1 MNNPKILRKV
11 LVVALTLAMVVG
23 AFSMLGIGT
32 SALEYVAC
40 ETDFTKMP
48 AYKLTHGGITF
59 DDYQGEFKHE
69 GNKTQADPGRAY
81 LRDEAGMMI
90 TPQTTYVQHSGVRL
104 LKEDDGNVALRLVGN
119 AFWINGNVD
128 NVKDDV
134 KFGENSMLLDLFNN
148 PNGPK
153 EFALSFDMKVIGES
167 GAVSGFGGTSDNGG
181 TVLTTKYRGVS
192 GVTLNNTWMF
202 KITAANLPA
211 IISETNATI
220 AGVTAKRVEL
230 ADSIPENMKDKG
242 YIYPGTGTIVIG
254 ALEGDDLVTGGYA
267 TKPSSKTWEESG
279 KTGSCISMEMMD
291 MDGVGDAL
299 TYTIN
304 EYVSV
309 KFDAKRSDDGTKLTI
324 DTYIDGKFLGT
335 TTHTV
340 NGTSGNSSDWA
351 YGIRFFDN
359 GNGEVV
365 LDNIKVTAPNDD
377 FGDIHTGAW
386 RSVKAELVEVDREG
400 GGVAMIERC
409 TRCGE
414 ILSETFPNVV
424 FEGVKSVGVDSGATI
439 ADSVP
444 GDPGTINR
452 TYHQDIASAWETVKT
467 EPFWM
472 NFDLTNVTA
481 VLGGDKNGDYN
492 GGSSLLTWRNKQSS
506 GSYGYT
512 QIFRLFKGGEIR
524 TICNAGNWYPGTS
537 DFRLKGTP
545 DEPGNYGFHIY
556 IDPTTGRYDI
566 YVDNLNDT
574 APIRY
579 VASGVQYALTA
590 AGAVEPRIRFNDANV
605 GVYRVENFTL
615 TKGVAPEDHIHS
627 DALVTANDRS
637 VVVGYDT
644 VAPAYLCYC
653 GTPVANGGI
662 TEVLGVADSVYYGN
676 GEVAVPTEGDFW
688 FATDYNIRTAEALA
702 AVKDAEASDITW
714 GDLEIKVDRDTITAP
729 ATYQIAVKVAYAEG
743 AETADVEVY
752 VNGELASTAEG
763 VALSDTVK
771 LGSLDT
777 TDVRFIATKI
787 VKAGETNA
795 PLKATFNDTADKT
808 LKPCAH
814 TLEGDAK
821 YLEGIRRDSDG
832 NLVCTVSCSRC
843 GEIVYDYPVVDYHDE
858 EASGISFEDGKFTY
872 SGAKFYYLPTEV
884 QGEAAAPYQINFTA
898 TLDQMNSTISSLYN
912 SGSGRNFMSFFNV
925 PATNSDDFK
934 STLRTL
940 AVSDGNGGY
949 RSDMIELFIRNNQAT
964 PLGVFMTVGESADF
978 SIVVDPAKNT
988 ADIYYNGVYVGTS
1001 VNDFPNKATALKFG
1015 DGPHPVITISDMSI
1029 VRLDSNHTHEA
1040 TWADDSTKTV
1050 SMTDKTLKYGYECY
1064 CGEIVYDQD
1073 ITAVHA
1079 ETKNVYYGN
1088 ASIENIPT
1096 EGNFWILTDYN
1107 VRTEEALAT
1116 ADNIFV
1122 LGNYAVTINENVK
1135 AKSTTQYAVNVVY
1148 TAEGVANV
1156 YLYVDGELTE
1166 SLKDV
1171 EMGEA
1176 TTLKLGND
1184 GAATTDIRFNN
1195 TRVISVGDT
1204 DEPVALTFVDG
1215 VDASVRPCF
1224 HETISKFVPV
1234 AGETYTGSIKAINKL
1249 VRISDCTKCGERF
1262 YAEQGDV
1269 SDIYTDTPAG
1279 QKLILDETGSSNT
1292 PINGATYIYTKRDTI
1307 SLGADPY
1314 WIAFDFTAN
1323 FSAAQIERV
1332 EGKGTNGGS
1341 ILAIRV
1347 PFIDD
1352 ASVTG
1357 AHKWDGSGDD
1367 YAYLQLMRAFGVGRD
1382 DAIGINFYHGGA
1394 SNPKFIMENGKTYN
1408 VAIWVDPAVDGY
1420 HYKAYL
1426 DGVLTEEK
1434 KETADTSFALCL
1446 DPDRPDNAILDQKNA
1461 VGERM
1466 FMFRFTDNNYGDFY
1480 VKNFSIVKAVDNEEP
1495 HVHSGAWLNE
1505 EEKAASTFT
1514 VYDDNTVAY
1523 SYQCYC
1529 GEIVSEGVSEILADG
1544 VVPAYNSTTPT
1555 TVVADGVIAHD
1566 SIFMGSAMAKELP
1579 AEGIKALISIGGQS
1593 IVSVDAEGV
1602 VYLGEAATDL
1612 TIAANEWCDFA
1623 IRSAYEGYIV
1633 YFGGEYLGVVA
1644 YEDVDTLEVT
1654 VGSEGMGKFHFD
1666 KMAVVLL
1673 SIDGDSAIEVGT
1685 DGHAHQFDPYTA
1697 ELVFDE
1703 SRSSITVEYVC
1714 TVCDRPAVDG
1724 IVKNLYDD
1732 EATEEIEAIYAVIGT
1747 PVGGVGIIDD
1757 VYSFVMDTS
1766 NFWFSADFTVTSM
1779 SNKNRQNVVSFM
1791 GNKLV
1796 LIDADGTLRINGE
1809 TTTVIGSVKKGET
1822 FNVTFNVV
1830 DGDEAV
1836 VHVYINGKYCA
1847 TYNFEWAEDLDIVAG
1862 DESNLVMDVT
1872 NIKLAELGNGG
1883 QLHIGA
1889 FVCDY
1894 HTYDYSKAVINYLD
1908 LETFVVTNECLTC
1921 GYTVTER
1928 PVHNYYAEAIAPI
1941 YNNGG
1946 ITAVMSEPSPEEIS
1960 ISSYWIV
1967 ADVNKRGNDLGSF
1980 SGYVNLIGEIGDS
1993 YVLINSTG
2001 DLMLGDGTKVG
2012 NYFGLSNGKT
2022 TYNIAVQFSDAINV
2036 YVDGKFV
2043 GSFDSENIEYAYEHT
2058 SESYEQFGAS
2068 ELEDVKFYNIRS
2080 FDAAPSDALVT
2091 FEYAEN
2097 NEVVPCPH
2105 VYDSNTM
2112 TKTAVFGEKI
2122 QFVYICQNCGERV
2135 HLTYTENLYD
2145 ETLNTAF
2152 VFDENGELT
2161 ISTTTTLQSTADIL
2175 GSKGAPFWLKF
2186 DLFVEEVNPELVGAN
2201 NNNNNGGRNFMN
2213 FGGCYESPLRLYA
2226 DKDYSTGNYYED
2238 YLIMRANNKISG
2250 AELARIY
2257 EGESYEFALYVDPAT
2272 RYVEI
2277 YVDGV
2282 YRAVRAAATDAS
2294 GKTVRFLDG
2303 NWGTFTISDFE
2314 FVTGDTFDHVHT
2326 AKYSEAMGKVP
2337 TLVYGDQ
2344 TLKHTFICTCG
2355 ETIVEGI
2362 DKAIAEEIQDM
2373 TGITSATA
2381 IPEAAGKTVT
2391 APYWVSAKVYGNG
2404 ETASVFTYGE
2414 TELVG
2419 IANGVYT
2426 IGGEATEVKVSGVA
2440 TAGDYDVVSIFVDNI
2455 NDDVL
2460 VYVNGVQIGVYEGA
2474 DFAASENFNILL
2486 GGGASLDFKFVK
2498 VVTLASGADNK
2509 VNIYGCGDHA
2519 FGYRSGVVAEATST
2533 GVTYKCKFCGKTIRT
2548 LTQGSAKVYTKGDGT
2563 INISNNPHYVEGDG
2577 IYSDV
2582 VAPKDGGNFVITFDL
2597 KPTDFSGLASGG
2609 KSLLCWITNGTG
2621 YKWFMRAFKID
2632 GTSAEIKMWNGSDY
2646 ESAANPIIF
2655 TTNNTYKIVIEA
2667 NPTTGDYYIYSNG
2680 QYMGGSNMGIS
2691 AGASAKYQLRFGDA
2705 GTGKWTV
2712 TGVKLYNP
2720 QTEKVE
2726 APTVTDDT
2734 VIVHNHFP
2742 NTLQQHSITVEN
2754 GVIVQN
2760 FKCVCG
2766 ETVELKTMTDLVDGL
2781 EDEYKNVTM
2790 MTKIPVGDALNYDKG
2805 TYVVSFDFT
2814 VNELHVTRIVAAN
2827 KTSGRSIVSIY
2838 DSDTQVNL
2846 LRVFGHPYV
2855 EGEGYEDTNN
2865 DGYADRV
2872 VDFRYSN
2879 STSHPI
2885 LKTMAVGDTVNI
2897 TYVID
2902 AVNQR
2907 MAIYVDDQFVHAPN
2921 AIGKISGTTPY
2932 IRLLD
2937 NSYGSFD
2944 FTNFKVVKMSD
2955 TCEHVAPS
2963 CEGGVHSGE
2972 CTLCGMTV
2980 EATHNYKAV
2989 VDRTAK
2995 WTKYTC
3001 EDCGKYYVVFNDMSL
3016 VADLT
3021 FASKSELMKYLTET
3035 YFPVF
3040 Q

>member
-1 MNNPKILRKV
+1 
-11 LVVALTLAMVVG
+11 
-23 AFSMLGIGT
+23 
-32 SALEYVAC
+32 
-40 ETDFTKMP
+40 
-48 AYKLTHGGITF
+48 
-59 DDYQGEFKHE
+59 
-69 GNKTQADPGRAY
+69 
-81 LRDEAGMMI
+81 
-90 TPQTTYVQHSGVRL
+90 
-104 LKEDDGNVALRLVGN
+104 
-119 AFWINGNVD
+119 
-128 NVKDDV
+128 
-134 KFGENSMLLDLFNN
+134 
-148 PNGPK
+148 
-153 EFALSFDMKVIGES
+153 
-167 GAVSGFGGTSDNGG
+167 
-181 TVLTTKYRGVS
+181 
-192 GVTLNNTWMF
+192 
-202 KITAANLPA
+202 
-211 IISETNATI
+211 
-220 AGVTAKRVEL
+220 
-230 ADSIPENMKDKG
+230 
-242 YIYPGTGTIVIG
+242 
-254 ALEGDDLVTGGYA
+254 
-267 TKPSSKTWEESG
+267 
-279 KTGSCISMEMMD
+279 
-291 MDGVGDAL
+291 
-299 TYTIN
+299 
-304 EYVSV
+304 
-309 KFDAKRSDDGTKLTI
+309 
-324 DTYIDGKFLGT
+324 
-335 TTHTV
+335 
-340 NGTSGNSSDWA
+340 
-351 YGIRFFDN
+351 
-359 GNGEVV
+359 
-365 LDNIKVTAPNDD
+365 
-377 FGDIHTGAW
+377 
-386 RSVKAELVEVDREG
+386 
-400 GGVAMIERC
+400 
-409 TRCGE
+409 
-414 ILSETFPNVV
+414 
-424 FEGVKSVGVDSGATI
+424 
-439 ADSVP
+439 
-444 GDPGTINR
+444 
-452 TYHQDIASAWETVKT
+452 
-467 EPFWM
+467 
-472 NFDLTNVTA
+472 
-481 VLGGDKNGDYN
+481 
-492 GGSSLLTWRNKQSS
+492 
-506 GSYGYT
+506 
-512 QIFRLFKGGEIR
+512 
-524 TICNAGNWYPGTS
+524 
-537 DFRLKGTP
+537 
-545 DEPGNYGFHIY
+545 
-556 IDPTTGRYDI
+556 
-566 YVDNLNDT
+566 
-574 APIRY
+574 
-579 VASGVQYALTA
+579 
-590 AGAVEPRIRFNDANV
+590 
-605 GVYRVENFTL
+605 
-615 TKGVAPEDHIHS
+615 
-627 DALVTANDRS
+627 
-637 VVVGYDT
+637 
-644 VAPAYLCYC
+644 
-653 GTPVANGGI
+653 
-662 TEVLGVADSVYYGN
+662 
-676 GEVAVPTEGDFW
+676 
-688 FATDYNIRTAEALA
+688 
-702 AVKDAEASDITW
+702 
-714 GDLEIKVDRDTITAP
+714 
-729 ATYQIAVKVAYAEG
+729 
-743 AETADVEVY
+743 
-752 VNGELASTAEG
+752 
-763 VALSDTVK
+763 
-771 LGSLDT
+771 
-777 TDVRFIATKI
+777 
-787 VKAGETNA
+787 
-795 PLKATFNDTADKT
+795 
-808 LKPCAH
+808 
-814 TLEGDAK
+814 
-821 YLEGIRRDSDG
+821 
-832 NLVCTVSCSRC
+832 
-843 GEIVYDYPVVDYHDE
+843 
-858 EASGISFEDGKFTY
+858 
-872 SGAKFYYLPTEV
+872 
-884 QGEAAAPYQINFTA
+884 
-898 TLDQMNSTISSLYN
+898 
-912 SGSGRNFMSFFNV
+912 
-925 PATNSDDFK
+925 
-934 STLRTL
+934 
-940 AVSDGNGGY
+940 
-949 RSDMIELFIRNNQAT
+949 
-964 PLGVFMTVGESADF
+964 
-978 SIVVDPAKNT
+978 
-988 ADIYYNGVYVGTS
+988 
-1001 VNDFPNKATALKFG
+1001 
-1015 DGPHPVITISDMSI
+1015 
-1029 VRLDSNHTHEA
+1029 
-1040 TWADDSTKTV
+1040 
-1050 SMTDKTLKYGYECY
+1050 
-1064 CGEIVYDQD
+1064 
-1073 ITAVHA
+1073 
-1079 ETKNVYYGN
+1079 
-1088 ASIENIPT
+1088 
-1096 EGNFWILTDYN
+1096 
-1107 VRTEEALAT
+1107 
-1116 ADNIFV
+1116 
-1122 LGNYAVTINENVK
+1122 
-1135 AKSTTQYAVNVVY
+1135 
-1148 TAEGVANV
+1148 
-1156 YLYVDGELTE
+1156 
-1166 SLKDV
+1166 
-1171 EMGEA
+1171 
-1176 TTLKLGND
+1176 
-1184 GAATTDIRFNN
+1184 
-1195 TRVISVGDT
+1195 
-1204 DEPVALTFVDG
+1204 
-1215 VDASVRPCF
+1215 
-1224 HETISKFVPV
+1224 
-1234 AGETYTGSIKAINKL
+1234 
-1249 VRISDCTKCGERF
+1249 
-1262 YAEQGDV
+1262 
-1269 SDIYTDTPAG
+1269 
-1279 QKLILDETGSSNT
+1279 
-1292 PINGATYIYTKRDTI
+1292 
-1307 SLGADPY
+1307 
-1314 WIAFDFTAN
+1314 
-1323 FSAAQIERV
+1323 
-1332 EGKGTNGGS
+1332 
-1341 ILAIRV
+1341 
-1347 PFIDD
+1347 
-1352 ASVTG
+1352 
-1357 AHKWDGSGDD
+1357 
-1367 YAYLQLMRAFGVGRD
+1367 
-1382 DAIGINFYHGGA
+1382 
-1394 SNPKFIMENGKTYN
+1394 MENGKTYN